1 MSSLLVF
8 VGFGSF
14 AEIRT
19 MLEKRPLSKNVL
31 LGVLFGLRVA
41 IILRSRNEECLRD
54 ANQSSYNFWGSHKL
68 WS

>member
-19 MLEKRPLSKNVL
+19 MLEKAAVEERTFGCTFWPLSRHNTTVL
-31 LGVLFGLRVA
+31 
-41 IILRSRNEECLRD
+41 E
-54 ANQSSYNFWGSHKL
+54 
-68 WS
+68 

>member
-19 MLEKRPLSKNVL
+19 MLEKRPLLKNVL

-41 IILRSRNEECLRD
+41 IVLRSRNEECLRD
-54 ANQSSYNFWGSHKL
+54 AN
-68 WS
+68 